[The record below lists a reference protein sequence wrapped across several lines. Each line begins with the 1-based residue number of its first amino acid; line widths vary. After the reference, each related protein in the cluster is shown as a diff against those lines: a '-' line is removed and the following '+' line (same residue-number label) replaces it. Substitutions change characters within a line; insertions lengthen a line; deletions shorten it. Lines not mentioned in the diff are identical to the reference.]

1 MLFQQCS
8 IFQPLTDCHYALNY
22 AQVLYMVITTNHI
35 QSINLRLHI
44 GGCVEPVYLNMAAL
58 DSDQECMAVCEPTTD

>member
-1 MLFQQCS
+1 
-8 IFQPLTDCHYALNY
+8 
-22 AQVLYMVITTNHI
+22 MVITTNHI